1 MGFKQDEIAA
11 LPGRGRKKNLN
22 HPAKGKGMRGIG
34 CLACWSVMDVGNAC
48 QGVTSGAW
56 QPESQRCRV
65 TDILTG
71 ATV

>member
-1 MGFKQDEIAA
+1 MGFKQDEMAA
-11 LPGRGRKKNLN
+11 LPGRGRKENLN
-22 HPAKGKGMRGIG
+22 RPAKGKGMRGVG
-34 CLACWSVMDVGNAC
+34 CLACWSVADVGNAC

-56 QPESQRCRV
+56 WPESRRCRV